1 MNNRESYDQ
10 ANIAA
15 INHLIQIF
23 KELKNLDIKLR
34 NNASGEN
41 FGILNEGNQ
50 LSLLLNIS
58 VDDINSKY
66 LVYRLINLNNHLHSG
81 FPDKDLG
88 IKLTRKALNA
98 VLRCVR
104 ASGYK
109 YAEVRL
115 KAIASSMGFG
125 YTSRTNA
132 LPYRVG
138 HESNQQKQME
148 NQMERDEGFEEE

>member
-66 LVYRLINLNNHLHSG
+66 LVFRLINLNNHLHSG

-125 YTSRTNA
+125 QTTRSTSI
-132 LPYRVG
+132 PFRVG
-138 HESNQQKQME
+138 HESQQEQIE
-148 NQMERDEGFEEE
+148 DHERDEDF